1 MTPAAGIVTFAV
13 LLVTAG
19 RLDAALEEI
28 RAEPNLEKRSA
39 LAMDNAVSALKEARA
54 AYTAGDLQKVA
65 AKIMELEESVD
76 LSYASLEKT
85 GRDPRRSPRWFKRA
99 EIESRDLL
107 RSIET
112 LEHDMS
118 IEDRGILENTKKRV
132 ETVHDSLLRGL
143 MEGKRK

>member
-118 IEDRGILENTKKRV
+118 IEDRSILEKTKKRV
-132 ETVHDSLLRGL
+132 EIVHDSLLRGL